1 MKHVRDLYFHEDT
14 QGYSFEEKSHH
25 PYLGHRKLYIDVAKQ
40 IHSSVN
46 LTMAIA
52 ITLIGQALISLVWFW
67 KPKVQSLLSFGPLIY
82 GEREIEAV
90 SKLVVQ
96 VANDI
101 LILQFLVNIVTT
113 HGLRFYFYLFV
124 HFFYIFNLFKR
135 FNQVYQIH

>member
-101 LILQFLVNIVTT
+101 LILQFLVSIVTT
-113 HGLRFYFYLFV
+113 HGLRFYFYLCESRSFTV
-124 HFFYIFNLFKR
+124 SLWWRLAAK
-135 FNQVYQIH
+135 